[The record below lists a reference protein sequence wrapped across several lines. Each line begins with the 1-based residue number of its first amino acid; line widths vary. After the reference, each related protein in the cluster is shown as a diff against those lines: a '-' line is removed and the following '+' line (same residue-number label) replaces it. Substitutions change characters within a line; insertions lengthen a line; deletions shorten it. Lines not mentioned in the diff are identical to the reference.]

1 MARAQDKTL
10 APVGAR
16 STLFSQRLARDGVDR
31 GSWIMDRGRHDSIV
45 TPAEREFERRGR
57 KGSTFEIR
65 AYNTSNSSYTTSP
78 PPKLVILPIARMSF
92 SQAYFSDAVSKKG
105 ALRK

>member
-1 MARAQDKTL
+1 MSRAQDKTL

-16 STLFSQRLARDGVDR
+16 STLFSQPLARDGVDR
-31 GSWIMDRGRHDSIV
+31 SRDDSIV
-45 TPAEREFERRGR
+45 TPAEREFERHRH
-57 KGSTFEIR
+57 KGSTFETD
-65 AYNTSNSSYTTSP
+65 AYNTSKSSYTTSP